1 MTWVVSEIGLV
12 IFIALVLF
20 LLLLQLGEVIKLAVQ
35 DLALLFFVVDPPKI
49 AARSLT
55 LTSSSI
61 RPVSLIGDDDCSVVL
76 MLLHRKMTRSSVNL
90 ISVSFS

>member
-1 MTWVVSEIGLV
+1 MVSEIGLV
-12 IFIALVLF
+12 LVFIAF
-20 LLLLQLGEVIKLAVQ
+20 LLLFEGVIKLAVQ

-61 RPVSLIGDDDCSVVL
+61 RPVSLKGDFSVGL
-76 MLLHRKMTRSSVNL
+76 TLLLLHRKMQRA
-90 ISVSFS
+90 FFY